1 MRSAASSVRTRR
13 RGRGGGNKIKIQR
26 KIQKENDEGN
36 TEKWRKKE
44 YKLQA
49 MEMEARG
56 NGSSTSEALLQD
68 RLLRLDALLRVRRF
82 YRTFER
88 SESLIRA
95 REIAISTSPDCSQW
109 RLGYDAEDTDW
120 PLISKLVG
128 ASRALR
134 RDSVVLRTEY
144 KGLTRSGAMEYL
156 FLPVGGKRLVKPE
169 TLTVDEADEILKVD
183 CMPRLYIASENV
195 HTFTHRAR
203 KDTEVDNANL
213 YVHVCAK
220 SEREKEKER
229 EKERKKEMVMRSVGE
244 CA

>member
-1 MRSAASSVRTRR
+1 MMSVAASSTGVRTRR
-13 RGRGGGNKIKIQR
+13 RRGGEGGGGGGGHRTKRRIK
-26 KIQKENDEGN
+26 KYDKEKRRNV
-36 TEKWRKKE
+36 
-44 YKLQA
+44 LQTRHA
-49 MEMEARG
+49 TEMEERG
-56 NGSSTSEALLQD
+56 TLSSSSSSSSSSSEELLQD

-109 RLGYDAEDTDW
+109 RLGYEAEDTDW

-128 ASRALR
+128 ASGALR

-169 TLTVDEADEILKVD
+169 TLTVDEADEVLKVESTS
-183 CMPRLYIASENV
+183 RLHI
-195 HTFTHRAR
+195 
-203 KDTEVDNANL
+203 DL
-213 YVHVCAK
+213 
-220 SEREKEKER
+220 
-229 EKERKKEMVMRSVGE
+229 
-244 CA
+244 